1 MSSTHRRSPTV
12 PASALSL
19 RMPCAVILDVDGT
32 LVDTNYHHAIAWY
45 RAFRQSEVTVPLWR
59 IHRSVGMG
67 GDQLIESLVGAEAE
81 AEIGEEVRAAHTVLY
96 MALIGEVAPMPGAKA
111 LVVELRLRGHPVVL
125 SSSASSEEID
135 HYIDQLDVRE
145 DVQGWTTSAD
155 VEATKPEPDL
165 IKAALEKAGTDRAVL
180 IGDTPYD
187 IEAAKKVDV
196 PTVALMTGG
205 FSEQELMDA
214 GAVIAF
220 KSIEELCANFDATP
234 LTSS

>member
-1 MSSTHRRSPTV
+1 
-12 PASALSL
+12 
-19 RMPCAVILDVDGT
+19 MPPAVILDVDGT

-45 RAFRQSEVTVPLWR
+45 RAFRQSNMILPLWR

-81 AEIGEEVRAAHTVLY
+81 AQIGEDVRAAHTVLY
-96 MALIGEVAPMPGAKA
+96 MALIDEVAPLPGAQA
-111 LVVELRLRGHPVVL
+111 LVAQLRRRGHPVVF
-125 SSSASSEEID
+125 SSSASSEEVD
-135 HYIDQLDVRE
+135 HYLDQLEVRD

-165 IKAALEKAGTDRAVL
+165 IKAALEKAGTDKAVL

-187 IEAAKKVDV
+187 VEAAKKADV
-196 PTVALMTGG
+196 PTIALMTGG
-205 FSEQELMDA
+205 FSEQELLDA

-220 KSIEELCANFDATP
+220 ESIEELCANFDATP
-234 LTSS
+234 LTRD